1 MLSYKVSRRRATEK
15 ICTPTA
21 RLVEVKMIK
30 HIVMWKLKEVAEC
43 GDRLQNARKMKHD
56 LEALKSKIPQIRHI
70 EVGLNS
76 LPSEGSY
83 DVALSA
89 EFENEKDLETYQKHP
104 EHLKVAEFIGTVR
117 ERRAVVDYTI
127 G

>member
-1 MLSYKVSRRRATEK
+1 ML
-15 ICTPTA
+15 
-21 RLVEVKMIK
+21 K

-43 GDRLQNARKMKHD
+43 GDRIQNARKMKHD
-56 LEALKSKIPQIRHI
+56 LEALKSKIPQIKNI

-83 DVALSA
+83 DVVLYS
-89 EFENEKDLETYQKHP
+89 EFESEQDLEAYQKHP
-104 EHLKVAEFIGTVR
+104 EHVKVAQFIGTVR

>member
-1 MLSYKVSRRRATEK
+1 
-15 ICTPTA
+15 
-21 RLVEVKMIK
+21 MIK
-30 HIVMWKLKEVAEC
+30 HIVMWKLKEIAEC
-43 GDRLQNARKMKHD
+43 GDRTQNAKKMKHD
-56 LEALKSKIPQIRHI
+56 LEGLKIVIPQIKHI

-83 DVALSA
+83 DIVLYS
-89 EFENEKDLETYQKHP
+89 EFENEKDLEIYQKHP
-104 EHLKVAEFIGTVR
+104 DHVKVAEFISTVR

>member
-1 MLSYKVSRRRATEK
+1 MVSSPE
-15 ICTPTA
+15 
-21 RLVEVKMIK
+21 EKMIK

-43 GDRLQNARKMKHD
+43 GDRIQNARKMKHD
-56 LEALKSKIPQIRHI
+56 LEALKSKIPEIKHI

-76 LPSEGSY
+76 LPSDGSY
-83 DVALSA
+83 DVVLYS

-104 EHLKVAEFIGTVR
+104 EHLTVAEFIGTVR
-117 ERRAVVDYTI
+117 ERRAVVDYTT